1 MLITKI
7 AVKNFKTYKEL
18 ELDLDVNQDKPIIL
32 VGGINN
38 GGKTTLFDAIY
49 YALYGIVIKDAD
61 HFKRLVNAGVPIKED
76 TKIELTIDFKGKVLS
91 SDYFYKIKRVYA
103 LNPQKQPVESVTL
116 NFNGDTFTYGTATPF
131 AERTKSEAEVNK
143 IIKANLPKELSKY
156 FLFDAMKSGDLLKED
171 YLSRVIK
178 ENIENVMGFNKYIQL
193 GDATVKLKEK
203 YITDS
208 IAIHEEREEYTKLL
222 LKKAETEALINENKE
237 KKKKLLG
244 FSIDN
249 KELYLKAKD
258 GKNLEQEYKEQ
269 IQYLDSKLT
278 VLKDKE
284 IEFIS
289 STEKFINDIEIQ
301 AFLPKLI
308 DSIHEELELIVSKTN
323 TSDNGEKFTGAQLDF
338 ITQQVI
344 LYLKENNHINQENEL
359 LESEIKKYI
368 TNNQTK
374 KGNNDTFD
382 YLSDDELSTI
392 KTLLNNSSIN
402 NFNLLNQTKKS
413 YENEITQL
421 PTLLKD
427 LNQAKSHLTK
437 EDNSIIDEYEKN
449 EEELKDLKAAITNLE
464 LANVKTCND
473 LSRYDISE
481 DEIPNPKLELLKKL
495 EPLFE
500 IISDKLLVSKKQ
512 RIEETML
519 EDLNTTLVAYAGQI
533 ERVEL
538 SEKLNN
544 LSFKIYHKAGN
555 EIYLEELNA
564 ASKQIIVQVLLKA
577 LHQFGD
583 YNPPVMIDTVMGY
596 LSEDSRASLLENYFP
611 KLSHQTI
618 LFSTDTEIR
627 KDIDL
632 PKIEEFISKKYTLIR
647 DKVSQ
652 STEVTEG
659 YFNN

>member
-7 AVKNFKTYKEL
+7 AAKNFKTYKEL

-32 VGGINN
+32 IGGINN

-49 YALYGIVIKDAD
+49 YALYGLEIKDAD
-61 HFKRLVNAGVPIKED
+61 HFKRLVNASVPIKED
-76 TKIELTIDFKGKVLS
+76 TKIELIIDFKGKVLS

-103 LNPQKQPVESVTL
+103 LNSQNQPVESVTL

-131 AERTKSEAEVNK
+131 AERTKCEAEVNK

-193 GDATVKLKEK
+193 GDATIKLKEK

-208 IAIHEEREEYTKLL
+208 IAVDEEREEYKKLL
-222 LKKAETEALINENKE
+222 LKKSENEKQIGEIKERFQNK
-237 KKKKLLG
+237 LG
-244 FSIDN
+244 YSIDK
-249 KELYLKAKD
+249 KELYRKAKD

-269 IQYLDSKLT
+269 IQYLDSKIND
-278 VLKDKE
+278 LKNKE
-284 IEFIS
+284 FEFIN
-289 STEKFINDIEIQ
+289 STEKFVNDIEIQ

-323 TSDNGEKFTGAQLDF
+323 TTNNGEKFSKAQLDY

-344 LYLKENNHINQENEL
+344 LYLKENNHINQESEL

-368 TNNQTK
+368 SNNQTK
-374 KGNNDTFD
+374 KENNHNFN
-382 YLSDDELSTI
+382 YFSEDELATI
-392 KTLLNNSSIN
+392 KNLLNNSSIN
-402 NFNLLNQTKKS
+402 NYNILNQTKQS
-413 YENEITQL
+413 YETEITQL
-421 PTLLKD
+421 PSLAKD
-427 LNQAKSHLTK
+427 LNEAKNHLTK
-437 EDNSIIDEYEKN
+437 DDNSIIEDYEKN
-449 EEELKDLKAAITNLE
+449 EIELKDLKDLKENLE
-464 LANVKTCND
+464 LSNEKTSKE
-473 LSRYDISE
+473 LTKYDISE

-500 IISDKLLVSKKQ
+500 IISDKLLLSKKQ

-533 ERVEL
+533 EKVEL

-544 LSFKIYHKAGN
+544 LSFKIFHKAGN

-647 DKVSQ
+647 DKVNQ